1 MYVFLIIILH
11 RNKSAHGII
20 LVISIANLAYLV
32 FVFAI
37 LATNLSLSRKI
48 IEEIR
53 MNYSHKP
60 IFDI

>member
-1 MYVFLIIILH
+1 MYVFLIIH

-20 LVISIANLAYLV
+20 LVISIANLVYLV

-53 MNYSHKP
+53 MKYSHKP
-60 IFDI
+60 ISDI